1 MNRDRTS
8 SSNDP
13 TAERAVDQST
23 PSASGV
29 GRQDRDL
36 AHGSERNSNADRG
49 LPRQSDRDPAAK
61 EGPGVERNRDQ
72 VEDVVNRTG
81 PNTTPRRYEQ
91 PVDEDETVMPANDST
106 LNTKI

>member
-13 TAERAVDQST
+13 TAEPTMDQSA

-29 GRQDRDL
+29 SRRR
-36 AHGSERNSNADRG
+36 SE
-49 LPRQSDRDPAAK
+49 
-61 EGPGVERNRDQ
+61 PGVERDRDLD
-72 VEDVVNRTG
+72 EDVVNRTG
-81 PNTTPRRYEQ
+81 ENTTPRRYEQ
-91 PVDEDETVMPANDST
+91 PVDEDDTVMPANDST